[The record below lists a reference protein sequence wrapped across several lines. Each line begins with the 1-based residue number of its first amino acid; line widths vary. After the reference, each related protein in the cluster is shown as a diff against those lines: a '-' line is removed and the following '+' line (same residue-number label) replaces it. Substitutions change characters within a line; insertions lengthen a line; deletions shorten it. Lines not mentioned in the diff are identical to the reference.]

1 MWDIKEG
8 DDEVNIF
15 IDNIIWHIT
24 EINWEGP
31 AMFAVIILTILAV
44 FRQWHIL
51 LLLLLTVVL
60 GWGAEDFIV
69 FNLET
74 NMRVISL
81 SFMIYCVGGGLILM
95 FCLISFFKMAM

>member
-1 MWDIKEG
+1 VHAFIN
-8 DDEVNIF
+8 NIL
-15 IDNIIWHIT
+15 WHIS

-31 AMFAVIILTILAV
+31 AMFAVIVLAVLAV

-51 LLLLLTVVL
+51 LLTLLTIVL
-60 GWGAEDFIV
+60 GWGAQDFIV

-74 NMRVISL
+74 GTRVISL
-81 SFMIYCVGGGLILM
+81 SFVIYCVGGGLILI